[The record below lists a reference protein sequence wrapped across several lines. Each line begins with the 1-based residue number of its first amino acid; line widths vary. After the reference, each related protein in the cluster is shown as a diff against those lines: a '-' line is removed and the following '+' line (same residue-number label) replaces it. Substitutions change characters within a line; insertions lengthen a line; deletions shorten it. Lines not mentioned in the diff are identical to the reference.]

1 MRKMNKLNR
10 SRQRGS
16 MGGVI
21 LGVLVFGSVLSL
33 GAKLVPLY
41 MDHNTMSTIMDKMA
55 EESGLGIKND
65 SQLVDLMK
73 QRLKLNNIRDFPIHE
88 HLEIKRSGRGTE
100 VILDYEVRM
109 PLIHNIDMIAS
120 FNKQIELR
128 D

>member
-16 MGGVI
+16 MGGII
-21 LGVLVFGSVLSL
+21 LGVLVFGSALSL
-33 GAKLVPLY
+33 GAKLIPLY

-55 EESGLGIKND
+55 EENGLGIKTD
-65 SQLVDLMK
+65 AQLIDVMK
-73 QRLKLNNIRDFPIHE
+73 QRFKLNNIRDFPIHE
-88 HLEIKRSGRGTE
+88 HVEFKRSGRGTD
-100 VILDYEVRM
+100 VVLDYEVRM
-109 PLIHNIDMIAS
+109 PLIQNIDMIAS